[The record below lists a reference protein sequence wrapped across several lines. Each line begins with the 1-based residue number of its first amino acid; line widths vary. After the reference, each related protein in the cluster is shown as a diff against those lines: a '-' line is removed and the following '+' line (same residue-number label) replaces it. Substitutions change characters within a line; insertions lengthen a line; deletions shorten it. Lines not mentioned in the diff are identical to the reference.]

1 MNFRVIYQLPY
12 SVTTKSQTL
21 NKDIIRLYRD
31 KYSDK
36 GLQFMPQGLVDNNV
50 GSDRLAGQIVL
61 KPNYSR

>member
-1 MNFRVIYQLPY
+1 M
-12 SVTTKSQTL
+12 TTKSQTL